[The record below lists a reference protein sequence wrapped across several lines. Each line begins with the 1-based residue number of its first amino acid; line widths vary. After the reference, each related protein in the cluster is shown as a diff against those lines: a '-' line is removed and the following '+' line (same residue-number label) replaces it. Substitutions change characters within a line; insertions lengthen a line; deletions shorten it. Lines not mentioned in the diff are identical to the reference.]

1 MGEKAPSNKCWAY
14 PQSQVV
20 AGLGVG
26 RPGRNVEAQAVATG
40 SCSVREDITAA
51 LHSSRGQCWV
61 WLGVWAA
68 EAGS

>member
-40 SCSVREDITAA
+40 AAQPGRTLLLLCILKEASV
-51 LHSSRGQCWV
+51 
-61 WLGVWAA
+61 
-68 EAGS
+68 GSG